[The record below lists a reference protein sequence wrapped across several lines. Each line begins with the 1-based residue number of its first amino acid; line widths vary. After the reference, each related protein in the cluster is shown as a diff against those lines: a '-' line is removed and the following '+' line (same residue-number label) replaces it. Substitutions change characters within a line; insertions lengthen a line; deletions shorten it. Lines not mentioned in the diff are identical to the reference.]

1 MIFRQVK
8 EKWEKRGVTQV
19 SKMNISLF
27 NKAYIA
33 VVLAFILVLATYDIS
48 YSKTNAETE
57 TTTNQPTDTKT
68 TEESASAA
76 SSDDEKNAEA
86 RKAKLAETITTPVAS
101 NATTDEEASQMAE
114 FSADYADDIQSF
126 TVADIAASV
135 ASDLGADE
143 SATLDQLMSDLPADI
158 DTSLDQYQL
167 VNKLNPLSIE
177 PEMEFAYASSGKP
190 YNAAITDA
198 YTALIDAV
206 ASAGYTL
213 STISAHRTIAYQ
225 AQNVENGFQDYLA
238 QGYSESEARDLTN
251 AYFAPAEA
259 SEHSTGLAFD
269 WLGTEWTG
277 IGGSLDEAY
286 ADQSSAQ
293 WLSENAQDYGFI
305 LRYPQ
310 GKEQVT
316 GYSFEP
322 WHYRYVGVEAAQYIT
337 QYEITLEEFLALVN
351 YQNALAEED
360 LA

>member
-1 MIFRQVK
+1 M
-8 EKWEKRGVTQV
+8 

-33 VVLAFILVLATYDIS
+33 VVLAFILAIGAYDIS
-48 YSKTNAETE
+48 YSKTNADKETI
-57 TTTNQPTDTKT
+57 TNQPTETATTTTTTT

-76 SSDDEKNAEA
+76 SSEDGEKAEA
-86 RKAKLAETITTPVAS
+86 RKAELAETITTPVAS
-101 NATTDEEASQMAE
+101 NATTDEEVSQMAE
-114 FSADYADDIQSF
+114 YSADYADDIQTYS
-126 TVADIAASV
+126 VKDIATNV
-135 ASDLGADE
+135 AAALQLDE
-143 SATLDQLMSDLPADI
+143 TAALAQLLTDLPKEVDVDSA
-158 DTSLDQYQL
+158 QYQL
-167 VNKLNPLSIE
+167 VNKLNPLLTE
-177 PEMEFAYASSGKP
+177 PVMDFAYASSGKP
-190 YNAAITDA
+190 YKATITDA
-198 YTALIDAV
+198 YTALIDGATN
-206 ASAGYTL
+206 AGYTL
-213 STISAHRTIAYQ
+213 ATISAHRTIAYQ

-251 AYFAPAEA
+251 DYFAPAEA

-286 ADQSSAQ
+286 ADQPSAQ
-293 WLSENAQDYGFI
+293 WLAENAQDYGFI

-337 QYEITLEEFLALVN
+337 KYDITLEEFLALVN
-351 YQNALAEED
+351 YQTALTEEG
-360 LA
+360 LV

>member
-1 MIFRQVK
+1 M
-8 EKWEKRGVTQV
+8 
-19 SKMNISLF
+19 SKINMNHF

-33 VVLAFILVLATYDIS
+33 IVLAFILALAAYDIS

-76 SSDDEKNAEA
+76 SSDDEKRAEA
-86 RKAKLAETITTPVAS
+86 RKAELTETITIPVAS
-101 NATTDEEASQMAE
+101 NATTDEEVSQMAE
-114 FSADYADDIQSF
+114 FSADYTDDIQTYSVKDIATNVAAALQLDE
-126 TVADIAASV
+126 TVALA
-135 ASDLGADE
+135 
-143 SATLDQLMSDLPADI
+143 QLLTDLPKEVDVDAA
-158 DTSLDQYQL
+158 QYQL
-167 VNKLNPLSIE
+167 VNKLNPLLTE
-177 PEMEFAYASSGKP
+177 PVMDFAYASSGKP

-198 YTALIDAV
+198 YTALIDAA

-238 QGYSESEARDLTN
+238 QGYSESDARDLTN

-286 ADQSSAQ
+286 ADQPSAQ
-293 WLSENAQDYGFI
+293 WLAENAQDYGFI

-322 WHYRYVGVEAAQYIT
+322 WHYRYVGVEAAQYISK
-337 QYEITLEEFLALVN
+337 YDITLEEFLALVN

>member
-1 MIFRQVK
+1 M
-8 EKWEKRGVTQV
+8 
-19 SKMNISLF
+19 SKINMNHF

-33 VVLAFILVLATYDIS
+33 IVLAFILALAAYDIS

-76 SSDDEKNAEA
+76 SSDDEKRAEA
-86 RKAKLAETITTPVAS
+86 RKAELTETITTPVAS

-114 FSADYADDIQSF
+114 FSADYTDDIQSF

-135 ASDLGADE
+135 ASDLGANE

-158 DTSLDQYQL
+158 DTSLAQYQL
-167 VNKLNPLSIE
+167 VNKLNPLLTA
-177 PEMEFAYASSGKP
+177 PVMDFAYASSGKP

-198 YTALIDAV
+198 YTALIDAA

-225 AQNVENGFQDYLA
+225 AQNVENGFQGYLA

-259 SEHSTGLAFD
+259 SEHSTGLSFD

-286 ADQSSAQ
+286 ADQPSAQ
-293 WLSENAQDYGFI
+293 WLAENAQDYGFI

-322 WHYRYVGVEAAQYIT
+322 WHYRYVGVEAAQYISK
-337 QYEITLEEFLALVN
+337 YDITLEEFLALVN
-351 YQNALAEED
+351 YQNALVEED